1 MKLLIPVIVLM
12 TFVLTQPPLQGRI
25 YTKVHPDGTIEY
37 YNRPVKSTTPVKTR
51 KVNLISTYDQIIKK
65 YAAKEGIDPQ
75 LIRCLIKV
83 ESDFNADAVSVAGAM
98 GLMQLMQST
107 AGYYDVKDP
116 LDPDENI
123 RVGTRHLKQLLDY
136 FKGNVPLALAAYHA
150 GLGRVKKRMAV
161 PPIKSTIDYVN
172 KVMFLYTGKKH
183 HDTVV
188 KRLYQRIEKD
198 GTIVIYS
205 K

>member
-1 MKLLIPVIVLM
+1 MKFSILAVCILLM
-12 TFVLTQPPLQGRI
+12 FLTGIPLQGRI

-37 YNRPVKSTTPVKTR
+37 YNRPLKSATPAKTR
-51 KVNLISTYDQIIKK
+51 KVNLISRYDQIIKK

-83 ESDFNADAVSVAGAM
+83 ESDFHADAVSVAGAM

-107 AGYYDVKDP
+107 AAYYDVKDP

-136 FKGNVPLALAAYHA
+136 FKGNVPLALASYHA

-183 HDTVV
+183 HEIVV

-198 GTIVIYS
+198 GTIIIYS